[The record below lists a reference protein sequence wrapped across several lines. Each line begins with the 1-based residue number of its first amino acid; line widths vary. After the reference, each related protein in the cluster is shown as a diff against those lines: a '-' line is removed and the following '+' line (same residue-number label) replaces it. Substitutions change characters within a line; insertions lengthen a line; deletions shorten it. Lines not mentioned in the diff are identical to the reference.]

1 MTTKLVVF
9 TLAGLL
15 MAGLASADIYRWQ
28 DADGVTHYTDTPP
41 EGIPSTRISVDS
53 RPTDKAR
60 ISNAQAQARGKQQAQ
75 LLIEQEEMATEK
87 EGAAQAAKQ
96 AEERAQACAQARQRL
111 ETYNNSRRL
120 YRELENGERQWY
132 SEEEVALA
140 RENAQKAVEEFC
152 D

>member
-9 TLAGLL
+9 TLAGL
-15 MAGLASADIYRWQ
+15 MISALATADIYRWQ
-28 DADGVTHYTDTPP
+28 DADGVIHFSDTPP
-41 EGIPSTRISVDS
+41 EGIPSTLVSIDS

-60 ISNAQAQARGKQQAQ
+60 ISAAKTQARGKQQAQ
-75 LLIEQEEMATEK
+75 LLIEQEEMAAQK
-87 EGAAQAAKQ
+87 ETAAEAAEQ
-96 AEERAQACAQARQRL
+96 AEERAQACTQARQRQ

-120 YRELENGERQWY
+120 YRELENGEREWY
-132 SEEEVALA
+132 SEEEVAMA

>member
-1 MTTKLVVF
+1 MTTKLVVI

-15 MAGLASADIYRWQ
+15 VSAMASADIYRWK

-41 EGIPSTRISVDS
+41 EGVVSTLVSVDS

-60 ISNAQAQARGKQQAQ
+60 ISSAQAQAKGKQQAQ
-75 LLIEQEEMATEK
+75 FLIEQEERVTQE
-87 EGAAQAAKQ
+87 ENSVEAAKQ
-96 AEERAQACAQARQRL
+96 AEERAQACTQARQRL

-120 YRELENGERQWY
+120 YRELENGEREWY

-140 RENAQKAVEEFC
+140 RQNAQKAVEEFC

>member
-1 MTTKLVVF
+1 MTTKLVVI

-15 MAGLASADIYRWQ
+15 ISAMASADIYRWQ

-41 EGIPSTRISVDS
+41 EGIVSTLVSVNS

-60 ISNAQAQARGKQQAQ
+60 ISNAQSQARGKQQSQ
-75 LLIEQEEMATEK
+75 LLIEQEEMATE
-87 EGAAQAAKQ
+87 EESAAEAAKL
-96 AEERAQACAQARQRL
+96 AEQRAQACTQAKQRL

-120 YRELENGERQWY
+120 YRELENGEREWY
-132 SEEEVALA
+132 SEEEVAMA
-140 RENAQKAVEEFC
+140 RQNAQKAVEEFC

>member
-9 TLAGLL
+9 TLAGL
-15 MAGLASADIYRWQ
+15 MISALATADIYRWQ

-41 EGIPSTRISVDS
+41 EGIPSTLVSIDS

-60 ISNAQAQARGKQQAQ
+60 ISTAKTQARGKQQAQ
-75 LLIEQEEMATEK
+75 LLIEQEEMAAQKKT
-87 EGAAQAAKQ
+87 AAEAAEQ
-96 AEERAQACAQARQRL
+96 AEERAQACTQARQRL
-111 ETYNNSRRL
+111 ERYNNSRRL
-120 YRELENGERQWY
+120 YRELENGEREWY
-132 SEEEVALA
+132 SEEEVATA